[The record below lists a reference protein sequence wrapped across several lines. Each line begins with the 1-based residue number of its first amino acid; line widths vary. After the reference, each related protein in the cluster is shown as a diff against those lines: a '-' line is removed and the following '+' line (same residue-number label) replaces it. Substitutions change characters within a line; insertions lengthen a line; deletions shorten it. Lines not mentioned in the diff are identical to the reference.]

1 MPYKIALFRHGRA
14 VSPEGRA
21 AERGAPEET
30 DAMPKHK
37 TKKSIAKRFRKT
49 ARGKVLRASAGKS
62 HLLGHKS
69 RKRKRHLRGTTR
81 VSAEFEKKIAIM
93 LG

>member
-1 MPYKIALFRHGRA
+1 
-14 VSPEGRA
+14 
-21 AERGAPEET
+21 
-30 DAMPKHK
+30 MPKQK
-37 TKKSIAKRFRKT
+37 TRKAIAKRFRKT
-49 ARGKVLRASAGKS
+49 ARGKVLSARPGKS

-81 VSAEFEKKIAIM
+81 VSHQFEKSIRSM